1 MYNQFLY
8 IKVSFQ
14 SKKIGKFI
22 NVVDIIREIST
33 TNADKF
39 IKIVETS
46 CLSMELEKRRIGFKN
61 SCFSSSHL
69 TEFAKL

>member
-46 CLSMELEKRRIGFKN
+46 
-61 SCFSSSHL
+61 
-69 TEFAKL
+69 